1 MDKVNQL
8 FIGQI
13 ARAQRTFT
21 VNDVNRW
28 SSLTQD
34 FNEVYDLEISK
45 RGGRLS
51 MILGILSEGLITE
64 LISKELKGIVCVIIQ
79 KELVFIQSV
88 QIDCMIIAEI
98 EIIDVN
104 VQRNWITMKV
114 RCMNE
119 HRMDVIQG
127 KITMKLLN

>member
-8 FIGQI
+8 FVGQI

-51 MILGILSEGLITE
+51 MIPGILSEGLIAE
-64 LISKELKGIVCVIIQ
+64 LISKELKGKVCVIIQ

>member
-1 MDKVNQL
+1 
-8 FIGQI
+8 
-13 ARAQRTFT
+13 
-21 VNDVNRW
+21 
-28 SSLTQD
+28 
-34 FNEVYDLEISK
+34 
-45 RGGRLS
+45 
-51 MILGILSEGLITE
+51 MIPGILSEGLIAE

-79 KELVFIQSV
+79 KELVFIHSV

>member
-1 MDKVNQL
+1 MNKVNQL

-21 VNDVNRW
+21 VNDANRW

-34 FNEVYDLEISK
+34 FNEVYDLEMSK

-51 MILGILSEGLITE
+51 MIPGILSEGLIAE
-64 LISKELKGIVCVIIQ
+64 LISKELKGKVCVIIQ

-88 QIDCMIIAEI
+88 QIDCTITAEI

>member
-51 MILGILSEGLITE
+51 MIPGILSEGLITE

>member
-34 FNEVYDLEISK
+34 FNEVYDLEMSK

-51 MILGILSEGLITE
+51 MIPGILSEGLIAE
-64 LISKELKGIVCVIIQ
+64 LISKELKGKVCVIIQ

-88 QIDCMIIAEI
+88 QIDCTITAEI
-98 EIIDVN
+98 EIIDVI
-104 VQRNWITMKV
+104 VQLNWITMKV